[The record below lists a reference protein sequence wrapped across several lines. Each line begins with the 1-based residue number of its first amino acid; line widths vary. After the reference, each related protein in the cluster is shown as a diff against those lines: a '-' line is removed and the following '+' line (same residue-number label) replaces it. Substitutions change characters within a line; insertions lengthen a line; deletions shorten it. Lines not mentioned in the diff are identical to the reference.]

1 MEKPLYI
8 AGLDIGTTKVACIVG
23 ERKENGKINILGY
36 AKTESTGVK
45 HGMVFNID
53 ETVTAIQRAVE
64 EASNQSNI
72 RIKSVNVGIAGRH
85 IRSLCHHGQMIRETP
100 DKTITMDELE
110 KMRDEAFK
118 IAIEPGEEIIDV
130 IPQEYIIDNEPDI
143 RNPKGMIG
151 LQVEANYHV
160 IIARVDSVRNIMTC
174 INKAGLEM
182 EHLILEPIASARAVI
197 DDDEREAGVALVDMG
212 GGTTDIAVFHDNILY
227 HTAVIPFAGNVIT
240 DDIHKGCLIIK
251 KQAEAIKVQYGSAMA
266 TENRT
271 DEYVSI
277 PGIRGS
283 QPKEI
288 SLQNLA
294 SIIQARVEEILDCVN
309 MEIQKVN
316 PAHKLISGIVLTGGG
331 AMLKH
336 VQQLAE
342 FKTGMNVRIG
352 YPDEYLSNE
361 NVDELKSP
369 IYSTGIGL
377 VLEGIK
383 RYEHEIL
390 VNKRQPEIFEENEE
404 PAEPEEDVVTEP
416 VNPKDKDGFIKKILS
431 RLIHN
436 INDIDQNIE

>member
-64 EASNQSNI
+64 EASNQSGI
-72 RIKSVNVGIAGRH
+72 DIKSVNVGIAGRH
-85 IRSLCHHGQMIRETP
+85 IRSLSHHGQMIRETP
-100 DKTITMDELE
+100 DKTICMEELE
-110 KMRDEAFK
+110 KMRDAAFK

-130 IPQEYIIDNEPDI
+130 VPQEYIIDNEPDI
-143 RNPKGMIG
+143 RNPKGMTG

-160 IIARVDSVRNIMTC
+160 IIARVDSVRNILTC

-212 GGTTDIAVFHDNILY
+212 GGTTDIAVFHDKILH

-240 DDIHKGCLIIK
+240 DDIHNGCSIIK
-251 KQAEAIKVQYGSAMA
+251 KQAEAIKVQYGSALA
-266 TENRT
+266 SENKS
-271 DEYVSI
+271 DEFVSI
-277 PGIRGS
+277 PGFKGRP
-283 QPKEI
+283 PKEI
-288 SLQNLA
+288 SLKNLA
-294 SIIQARVEEILDCVN
+294 SIIQARMEEILECVN

-316 PAHKLISGIVLTGGG
+316 TTHKLVSGIVLTGGG

-336 VQQLAE
+336 IQQLAE
-342 FKTGMNVRIG
+342 FKTGMSVRIG

-383 RYEHEIL
+383 RYEYELL
-390 VNKRQPEIFEENEE
+390 VNKRQPDVTDDKEEKETDKE
-404 PAEPEEDVVTEP
+404 AVTEKAE
-416 VNPKDKDGFIKKILS
+416 PKDKNSFIKKLLS
-431 RLIHN
+431 RLVRN
-436 INDIDQNIE
+436 FSDDIDQNIQ